1 MKYGTGALLVFCA
14 GVLWSTMGLF
24 VRNIE
29 GAGTAAILFWR
40 SAGLL
45 PVLAGFILWR
55 TGGRLIGPMRAVGLA
70 GVIGGL
76 GLVLAYAGA
85 IYALRAT
92 TVANAV
98 FLYSAAPFFSALLGW
113 VVLREAIRPS
123 TWAAMVLA
131 GAGIFVMIGTGL
143 GGGSMD
149 GNIAALS
156 SALGFAIFTVALR
169 WGHVGDMMPAVLV
182 GGLMSMVAAWGLAG
196 AWGQTLA
203 APMPDIAIAMV
214 MGAVALAG
222 GMILYTLGS
231 RGLAA
236 AEATLI
242 SSVENIL
249 APIWVWIFLSET
261 AGPTTLIGGAMVLGA
276 VMLNAVAG
284 ARRNAAQAV

>member
-1 MKYGTGALLVFCA
+1 MKYGTGVLLVFSA

-24 VRNIE
+24 VRNIHD
-29 GAGTAAILFWR
+29 AGTAAILFWR

-45 PVLAGFILWR
+45 PVLAAFILWR
-55 TGGRLIGPMRAVGLA
+55 SGGRLFGPIRAVGLA
-70 GVIGGL
+70 GVIAGC
-76 GLVLAYAGA
+76 GLVVAYSGA

-113 VVLREAIRPS
+113 LALRERIRPS
-123 TWAAMVLA
+123 TWAAMALA
-131 GAGIFVMIGTGL
+131 GAGIFVMIGNGL

-149 GNIAALS
+149 GNIAALL
-156 SALGFAIFTVALR
+156 SALGFAVFTVSLR

-182 GGLMSMVAAWGLAG
+182 GGVMSMAAAALLAQ
-196 AWGQTLA
+196 AWGQSLMAPPRDIGLA
-203 APMPDIAIAMV
+203 ML
-214 MGAVALAG
+214 MGVVALTG
-222 GMILYTLGS
+222 GMILFTLGS
-231 RGLAA
+231 RGLPA

-249 APIWVWIFLSET
+249 APVWVWIFVGET
-261 AGPTTLIGGAMVLGA
+261 ASPATLTGGAMVLAA

-284 ARRNAAQAV
+284 ARRTAIAA